1 MEEEEKTERERGKG
15 TSKRHIQQNQVRS
28 DQIKYYLVSDYLFR
42 RDCAFFSLSLWQ
54 GLGYFGYPHWRSIRP
69 EEASLLRLFS

>member
-28 DQIKYYLVSDYLFR
+28 GQIKYYLVSDYLLEETVPSSHSAYG
-42 RDCAFFSLSLWQ
+42 RDLVTLVIPT
-54 GLGYFGYPHWRSIRP
+54 G
-69 EEASLLRLFS
+69 EV